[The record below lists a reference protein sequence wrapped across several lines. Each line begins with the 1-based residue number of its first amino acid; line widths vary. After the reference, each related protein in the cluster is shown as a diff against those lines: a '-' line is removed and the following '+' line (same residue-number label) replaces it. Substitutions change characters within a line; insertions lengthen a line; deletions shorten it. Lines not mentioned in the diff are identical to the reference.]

1 MPCHCLRNISQ
12 AHSFPPVKSPDGPH
26 RTYGEGW
33 TYVAHGTTFAVAVAL
48 WALGGVWLDRRL
60 GTMPLFTLI
69 GTVGGMLLA
78 GFWLIQRVKA
88 GERRKR

>member
-1 MPCHCLRNISQ
+1 MVRRCLRNISQ
-12 AHSFPPVKSPDGPH
+12 AHSFPPVKSPDGPN
-26 RTYGEGW
+26 RAYGEGW
-33 TYVAHGTTFAVAVAL
+33 TYVTHGITFAVAVAL

-88 GERRKR
+88 GERRK